1 MVEGLCNNV
10 PPYRTVCWCMNSI
23 CGGQEDVRDAVCS
36 GAAAALKYVRCVKRV
51 GAVPEEN
58 SSLTLTAIAAELRI
72 FTARVFCIL
81 LK

>member
-1 MVEGLCNNV
+1 MVEGLFNNV
-10 PPYRTVCWCMNSI
+10 PSYRTVCWCMNSS

-51 GAVPEEN
+51 GAVPEEDN
-58 SSLTLTAIAAELRI
+58 SLTLTAVAAEVRI
-72 FTARVFCIL
+72 STARVFCIL